1 MSNLSEASQGSTP
14 VSSRAIYLWLAAG
27 QRLERHSWS
36 HLYNLNSSFNY
47 YLASSA
53 VNEWTETGGNLSCLR
68 QKKKWTNVAR
78 GEERVTEDVLL
89 SHPIP
94 VGVDWLQ
101 CSRSVIGRAGPA
113 SDPLGTVT
121 PPPRYWRL
129 SASRDLYF

>member
-1 MSNLSEASQGSTP
+1 MSNLSEASRGSTP

-94 VGVDWLQ
+94 VGVDWLLCCNAPDQ
-101 CSRSVIGRAGPA
+101 
-113 SDPLGTVT
+113 
-121 PPPRYWRL
+121 
-129 SASRDLYF
+129 

>member
-1 MSNLSEASQGSTP
+1 MSNLSEASRGSTP

-68 QKKKWTNVAR
+68 QKKKWTNAAR

-94 VGVDWLQ
+94 VGVDCCCNAPDQ
-101 CSRSVIGRAGPA
+101 
-113 SDPLGTVT
+113 
-121 PPPRYWRL
+121 
-129 SASRDLYF
+129 